1 MDTTVVERGL
11 TVVERGLVTEKLK
24 WKDIVKHHNLYSKN
38 QQTVKQF
45 AGISLGYVTPVC
57 VEEGRGLW

>member
-1 MDTTVVERGL
+1 MET

-38 QQTVKQF
+38 HQTVKQF
-45 AGISLGYVTPVC
+45 AGISLGYVTPVG
-57 VEEGRGLW
+57 VEGGGRVW